1 MGRKCSECEA
11 AKTGYCPFGLAC
23 RREVWELFLVPNRVK
38 RCLDYSN
45 SRRDMP
51 NKIHRH
57 EAVRLGEVKS

>member
-1 MGRKCSECEA
+1 
-11 AKTGYCPFGLAC
+11 
-23 RREVWELFLVPNRVK
+23 
-38 RCLDYSN
+38 LDYAN